1 MRELWDLS
9 RCVLIWF
16 YKFLTGKSGYKLIS
30 WHVSLLSDRSHI
42 SAERT
47 FCRKEARNAVLTG
60 FKGPKVMKLT
70 WQIID
75 CKFQL
80 KLEKEK
86 QSNCSCEEGFSMIAA
101 EISFQLIT
109 CCSGPAQE
117 HTQKQGTVLWVLHSG
132 QTALLQLSHITWLTL
147 AQKVFFLQ
155 ETITLD
161 TGTVVAVKWWT
172 NLWVYYKPQEMTCFI
187 I

>member
-75 CKFQL
+75 FVNFSSSQKKKNSQIAVARRGFPWLQQRL
-80 KLEKEK
+80 VFSSLPAALDQHRNTHRSKELCCDFCTVAK
-86 QSNCSCEEGFSMIAA
+86 QHYYNFLISRDERWHKKSFS
-101 EISFQLIT
+101 SKRQ
-109 CCSGPAQE
+109 
-117 HTQKQGTVLWVLHSG
+117 
-132 QTALLQLSHITWLTL
+132 
-147 AQKVFFLQ
+147 
-155 ETITLD
+155 
-161 TGTVVAVKWWT
+161 
-172 NLWVYYKPQEMTCFI
+172 
-187 I
+187 